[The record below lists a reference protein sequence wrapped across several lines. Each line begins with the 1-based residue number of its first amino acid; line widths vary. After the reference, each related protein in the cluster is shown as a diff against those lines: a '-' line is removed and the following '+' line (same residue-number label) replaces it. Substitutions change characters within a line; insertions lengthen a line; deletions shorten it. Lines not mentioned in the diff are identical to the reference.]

1 MPNRRNIA
9 TLFAVLLTAVL
20 GGFAEARAP
29 DGFVTVEDGHFS
41 IDGRAYAY
49 AGTNYWHGAYLGHA
63 DPERLVR
70 ELDFLRDNGIT
81 NLRVLALSEL
91 SELSRSVKPAF
102 ITSPGTYNE
111 KLLRGLDRLL
121 VEMAKRDMK
130 AVLYLTNFWQ
140 WSGGM
145 SQYLAWHNG
154 GKIHDPDVDGEW
166 NQFMDKSAGFY
177 RCAPC
182 QKQYRQAIAEL
193 TSRTNHLTGKKYRDD
208 PTIMSWQLANE
219 PRPGSD
225 ASYSEERAQSYIGW
239 INDTAKAIKQLA
251 PRQLVSSGSEGI
263 MGSQQ
268 RADLYTAAHDTP
280 YIDYLTVHLWI
291 KNWSWF
297 DINDP
302 DSTYPE
308 ALRKSRDY
316 LQQHIEIAGRLD
328 KPLVLEE
335 FGVERDGG
343 SYSPEASTK
352 YRDRFLG
359 EIYALIE
366 KNHKEKGPFSGSNFW
381 TFAGYG
387 RAASADAIWKTG
399 DPFLGDP
406 PQEPQGLNSVF
417 DSDTSTLAI
426 ISGHADRIA
435 EITTLAR
442 KSNAE

>member
-1 MPNRRNIA
+1 MPKRRNFIA
-9 TLFAVLLTAVL
+9 LFAVLLTAVFGRL
-20 GGFAEARAP
+20 AEARAP
-29 DGFVTVEDGHFS
+29 DGFVAVEKGHFS
-41 IDGRAYAY
+41 IDGHPYVF
-49 AGTNYWHGAYLGHA
+49 AGTNYWHGAYLGDS

-102 ITSPGTYNE
+102 INKPGAYNE

-154 GKIHDPDVDGEW
+154 GKIHDPDVDGKW
-166 NQFMDKSAGFY
+166 NQFMDNSALFY

-182 QKQYRQAIAEL
+182 QQQYLQAIAKL
-193 TSRTNHLTGKKYRDD
+193 TSRTNHLSGEKYRDD

-225 ASYSEERAQSYIGW
+225 ASYGEERSQHYIRW

-251 PRQLVSSGSEGI
+251 PKQLVSSGSEGI

-268 RADLYTAAHDTP
+268 HAELYSASHDTP

-297 DINDP
+297 DIQDP
-302 DSTYPE
+302 ESTYPE

-316 LQQHIEIAGRLD
+316 LQRHIEIAGRLG

-343 SYSPEASTK
+343 SFSPEAGTQ

-366 KNHKEKGPFSGSNFW
+366 KNRKENGPFSGSNFW

-387 RAASADAIWKTG
+387 RAASADAIWKAG
-399 DPFLGDP
+399 DAFLGDP

-417 DSDTSTLAI
+417 DSDSSTLAI

-435 EITTLAR
+435 EITLAL
-442 KSNAE
+442 KASAE